1 MTKIAGLLIT
11 TSLACIVPCMITCI
25 MASTLAA
32 QATMDK
38 FVPVTQK
45 DLNNPDPADWLMLGG
60 NMEHWNYS
68 PLNQINR
75 ENVNGLQLVW
85 ARQMPTTG
93 GRAGTSPVV
102 HDGIMYLISPNDAL
116 LAVDALTGSRI
127 WEYHRELP
135 PSGEAKG
142 LIHHHYS
149 IAKRGLA
156 LYGDKIFTVTSDNA
170 VVALD
175 AKTGKVAWEAIRGTD
190 GYVANTSGPIIANGI
205 LIAGGS
211 CQNAPFGC
219 YVTGHDITTGKELW
233 RNEVI
238 PHPDGPGDETWRGMP
253 FENRWCT
260 GIWGQIVYDPVQ
272 NLVHYGS
279 SGICPASDFERGVAG
294 MNATLAGTDTRWA
307 VRPDTGKIVWRRQIL
322 PQDNWDQEC
331 TFEMMLVDT
340 PMHPNPNAEGM
351 LAANPNIAEKRCVR
365 WSACPVRTRC
375 FGRSRPKPASSST
388 RRETFHGA
396 QNLYK
401 SIDPVSGL
409 ATMNQEVVYDRPG
422 KKIFYCSSHSGG
434 RDAHVAPAYDPTR
447 NIMIEATGNICT
459 SETARRRSQAH
470 SGGYLQRS
478 WAAGAEPERRP
489 DEGWAI
495 PCGTDYGGGCRD
507 RQHGLAVSAAGLQL
521 LCRAGHGGR
530 PRVQRRRRKVLF
542 RSRCRHGEE
551 NLASPP
557 GLDVLRLPGQ
567 LLSGRSPVYC
577 RRGRLRPKQP
587 GSRDR
592 QRHGCEHDLRVRASG
607 IGCWPRTKRPAKRE
621 VTAEPFVISMVQGKA
636 NTITES
642 VATTATYCLP
652 LLPR

>member
-1 MTKIAGLLIT
+1 MTKIVGLLINT
-11 TSLACIVPCMITCI
+11 TLPCIISSCI
-25 MASTLAA
+25 MASSLAA

-68 PLNQINR
+68 PLDQINR
-75 ENVNGLQLVW
+75 QNVGGLQLVW

-93 GRAGTSPVV
+93 GRAGTSPIV

-135 PSGEAKG
+135 QHGEAKG
-142 LIHHHYS
+142 LIHHNYS
-149 IAKRGLA
+149 GAKRGLA
-156 LYGDKIFTVTSDNA
+156 LYGDKIFTVTSDNS

-175 AKTGKVAWEAIRGTD
+175 AKTGKVAWEAVRGTD
-190 GYVANTSGPIIANGI
+190 GYVANTSGPIIANGV

-219 YVTGHDITTGKELW
+219 YVTGHEITTGKELW

-253 FENRWCT
+253 FQNRWCT

-294 MNATLAGTDTRWA
+294 KNATLAGTDTRWA
-307 VRPDTGKIVWRRQIL
+307 VRPDTGEIVWRRQIL

-340 PMHPNPNAEGM
+340 PMHPNANAEGM
-351 LAANPNIAEKRCVR
+351 LAANPNIAEKKVR
-365 WSACPVRTRC
+365 ALVGMPCKNPVFWSLDAETGN
-375 FGRSRPKPASSST
+375 FFYA
-388 RRETFHGA
+388 RETFRGA

-409 ATMNQEVVYDRPG
+409 ATMNQDVVYDRPG

-447 NIMIEATGNICT
+447 NIMIQATGNICT
-459 SETARRRSQAH
+459 NETAHDDRKPGPEDTYNVTGQQAQNPNVALMKD
-470 SGGYLQRS
+470 GQYPVGQITAVDVATGNTVWQYQQRAYNYS
-478 WAAGAEPERRP
+478 AVLATAG
-489 DEGWAI
+489 
-495 PCGTDYGGGCRD
+495 
-507 RQHGLAVSAAGLQL
+507 GLAG
-521 LCRAGHGGR
+521 
-530 PRVQRRRRKVLF
+530 
-542 RSRCRHGEE
+542 
-551 NLASPP
+551 
-557 GLDVLRLPGQ
+557 
-567 LLSGRSPVYC
+567 VY
-577 RRGRLRPKQP
+577 
-587 GSRDR
+587 S
-592 QRHGCEHDLRVRASG
+592 
-607 IGCWPRTKRPAKRE
+607 
-621 VTAEPFVISMVQGKA
+621 
-636 NTITES
+636 
-642 VATTATYCLP
+642 
-652 LLPR
+652 